1 MTKRSGIIVLLG
13 LFAAVT
19 AWFFLSGESA
29 HESGAESRPTLA
41 SSQSDRPVVSGRNVD
56 FTASSRPANRS
67 RHGEIVYQGERY
79 ATAANVRG
87 EFPRFYVD
95 PDTSVAATAHFPNL
109 APGAVITLDAADG
122 GRLNTRRIDLDDQQ
136 QVLFEFDLPRHD
148 GAHRVTLRHGIETR
162 TFEFWVGEEPPV
174 VVRRD

>member
-1 MTKRSGIIVLLG
+1 MTKRSVLIFLFG
-13 LFAAVT
+13 LFAVVA
-19 AWFFLSGESA
+19 AWFLLSAEPAQGSHAQSQPSA
-29 HESGAESRPTLA
+29 T
-41 SSQSDRPVVSGRNVD
+41 SSQGDRPVVSGPNADLAV
-56 FTASSRPANRS
+56 SSRPVDPS
-67 RHGEIVYQGERY
+67 RRGEIVYQGERY

-109 APGAVITLDAADG
+109 APGTVITLDAADG

-148 GAHRVTLRHGIETR
+148 GAHRVTLRHGTETR
-162 TFEFWVGEEPPV
+162 TFLLFPTN
-174 VVRRD
+174 R